1 MQVITFEKMTTITK
15 KIDTLDTLDN
25 IIHFGLDH
33 LEIFWTFKCEDKL
46 FDKLDFDNS
55 NYWELEDYS
64 FTKNEVPKYK
74 YKIIFTK
81 NNYSLFAYYKWD
93 SESNS
98 IIKSK
103 DKIVIYSTAFKL
115 LTYDE
120 IYYFLDWYFTLKK
133 CFRFDVCVDI
143 NIDIN
148 ILLWEFTDLKT
159 WKEYKKMWKIETR
172 YIWDSNKYKNKR
184 QVIRIYNKILDIT
197 EKHKHK
203 LYKNYLVEDFV
214 TRIELEVR
222 SELARNIEPLDVFN
236 NNILSWIFKNYL
248 RKHTDLF
255 NFNEIENISLY
266 KKPEKSINQEEYHS
280 TLYKQKRRQIF
291 VWHAKSIYEL
301 WYCPVRVLIWEGLLL
316 NDTKKF
322 LDNDVVEILAN
333 IETEIKRD
341 NFHRWEE
348 IQKIKASNY
357 KRKC

>member
-1 MQVITFEKMTTITK
+1 MTTINK
-15 KIDTLDTLDN
+15 TLDTLDN

-33 LEIFWTFKCEDKL
+33 LEIFWTFNYEEEL
-46 FDKLDFDNS
+46 FNKLDFDNS

-81 NNYSLFAYYKWD
+81 DNYSLFAYYKWD
-93 SESNS
+93 DDSNS

-115 LTYDE
+115 LSYDE
-120 IYYFLDWYFTLKK
+120 IFYFLNGYFTLNK

-148 ILLWEFTDLKT
+148 VILENFSELNTG
-159 WKEYKKMWKIETR
+159 KEYKKQWKIETR

-184 QVIRIYNKILDIT
+184 QVVRIYNKILDIT
-197 EKHKHK
+197 EKNKHK

-222 SELARNIEPLDVFN
+222 SELAKNISPLEIFN
-236 NNILSWIFKNYL
+236 NETLTGIFKNYL

-255 NFNEIENISLY
+255 NANEIENITLY
-266 KKPEKSINQEEYHS
+266 KKPEKAINQEEYQS
-280 TLYKQKRRQIF
+280 TLYRQQRRKIF

-301 WYCPVRVLIWEGLLL
+301 WYCPVRVLIWEWLLL
-316 NDTKKF
+316 DDTKKF
-322 LDNDVVEILAN
+322 LDRDIAERISE
-333 IETEIKRD
+333 IETEFKRE
-341 NFHRWEE
+341 NYLRWLR
-348 IQKIKASNY
+348 IQKRNSPNNDIS
-357 KRKC
+357 C